1 MADSEDDIVQ
11 VPIAWV
17 GLDDQP
23 VLMANQFIGQVE
35 QDEIVVSIGAHVSP
49 PILGNTVEDRLEQLQ
64 RVAFIPVRPIVRV
77 SMTRRK
83 VEELAHVLRDTL
95 ENYDRRYGVG
105 GTQ

>member
-11 VPIAWV
+11 IPIAWV

-35 QDEIVVSIGAHVSP
+35 QDEIVLSIGAQVSP
-49 PILGNTVEDRLEQLQ
+49 PILGNTAEERREQLH
-64 RVAFIPVRPIVRV
+64 RVTFIPVRPIARI

-105 GTQ
+105 GMQ